1 MHCLTVAYE
10 GATPVWHRRG
20 GGDPLPPF
28 TTYSVNTKQ
37 CLTGLTV
44 TSSVEP
50 SATSISDG
58 IFVVVV
64 VVRKRLDTVECTLS
78 VSV

>member
-28 TTYSVNTKQ
+28 TTSANDGREKEEKAAQKVTQETHERLGRKYRKSERPKNEHNT
-37 CLTGLTV
+37 
-44 TSSVEP
+44 S
-50 SATSISDG
+50 
-58 IFVVVV
+58 
-64 VVRKRLDTVECTLS
+64 
-78 VSV
+78 

>member
-28 TTYSVNTKQ
+28 TTDVDKILSKEVQ
-37 CLTGLTV
+37 PLLTLFGQSQGLETQD
-44 TSSVEP
+44 
-50 SATSISDG
+50 I
-58 IFVVVV
+58 
-64 VVRKRLDTVECTLS
+64 
-78 VSV
+78 

>member
-28 TTYSVNTKQ
+28 TTVAANQEDCIILRDVSDELYLSW
-37 CLTGLTV
+37 V
-44 TSSVEP
+44 T
-50 SATSISDG
+50 IKG
-58 IFVVVV
+58 
-64 VVRKRLDTVECTLS
+64 
-78 VSV
+78 